1 MPTPQPS
8 VKVPGPRHAKQRR
21 SAITRVLQWTLL
33 LLLAGVI
40 VAGVAGFF
48 AYGEY
53 AAPGPL
59 AEDKVFMVEPGQ
71 SAAQIGETLA
81 QNGILSNGRLFAL
94 MAQLTGQRGRLKA
107 GEYAFP
113 KGATMADVIAL
124 IASGKAVTYKISV
137 PEGFTSQM
145 AVDRV
150 NANEVLTGDPAA
162 VPPEGSILPDTYV
175 FRRGMTRQKLVAD
188 MQAAQKKLL
197 DELWAERKPVAVIA
211 TPQQAVTLASIVEK
225 ETAQA
230 DERPVIA
237 SVFINRLEK
246 GMRLQSDPTIIY
258 GIVGGKGKLDRA
270 LTRTDIE
277 TTTPYNTYRINGLPP
292 GPIANP
298 GRAALEAVLNPEPTD
313 KLYFVAD
320 GSGGHAFAATLDE
333 HNRNVKNWRKL
344 AGNAA
349 AAAAAEEGEAAAPAA
364 ETAPAAT
371 PAAANAGEVPTPPA
385 AAQAPL
391 AEVTPEPEAPP
402 AAPAEPPPD
411 PQTAE
416 SQPPLPQAKP
426 PQLVSAKPAAP
437 AAGLVALKP
446 GTVLTVDGRATVIP
460 RLRP

>member
-40 VAGVAGFF
+40 VAGVAGLF

-391 AEVTPEPEAPP
+391 AEVTPEPEVPA

>member
-1 MPTPQPS
+1 
-8 VKVPGPRHAKQRR
+8 
-21 SAITRVLQWTLL
+21 
-33 LLLAGVI
+33 
-40 VAGVAGFF
+40 
-48 AYGEY
+48 
-53 AAPGPL
+53 
-59 AEDKVFMVEPGQ
+59 MVEPGQ

-391 AEVTPEPEAPP
+391 AEVTPEPEVPA

>member
-33 LLLAGVI
+33 LLLAGMI

-188 MQAAQKKLL
+188 MQATQKKLL

-391 AEVTPEPEAPP
+391 AEVTPEPEVPA